1 MGLAF
6 VTIHTKMD
14 NTASQNVILKYGG
27 EFREYFVIEKSLGGG
42 IGKNFIFI

>member
-6 VTIHTKMD
+6 VTIHTEMD
-14 NTASQNVILKYGG
+14 NPASQNFILKYGG
-27 EFREYFVIEKSLGGG
+27 EFREYFAIEKSLGGG